1 VSSVLGGACV
11 SCSNHKQASI
21 LLLDCFCHQTHH
33 NGRIG
38 GQHLSNKKVQPS
50 DIEKGLICNSKKLA
64 KRKRVTQTHP
74 QYITNELPVFATN
87 HVCFRSC
94 LGKHLLC
101 QATGQRLHL
110 MRHQSLSCFTPSSIQ
125 LRHLWR
131 GQENFSKPCWMRE
144 AKSWCSG
151 PATSNLATQSGW

>member
-1 VSSVLGGACV
+1 MTATCFVHTPSGQLAEGNMIWLSSGVFSTGWSLCF
-11 SCSNHKQASI
+11 
-21 LLLDCFCHQTHH
+21 LLKSQTGI
-33 NGRIG
+33 NFIVRLFLSPNTSQWKKI

-94 LGKHLLC
+94 LYQC
-101 QATGQRLHL
+101 
-110 MRHQSLSCFTPSSIQ
+110 RHVKSCVKALQ
-125 LRHLWR
+125 
-131 GQENFSKPCWMRE
+131 
-144 AKSWCSG
+144 
-151 PATSNLATQSGW
+151 